1 MMYTFAQLVTCNAL
15 LPLLCGVNIMTTRE
29 RALDWWQGITYRNLL
44 ASANIPNFRGRDA
57 SSLTG
62 REIEIIWRRCGNAT

>member
-1 MMYTFAQLVTCNAL
+1 
-15 LPLLCGVNIMTTRE
+15 MTTRE

-44 ASANIPNFRGRDA
+44 ASANIPNFRGRNA

-62 REIEIIWRRCGNAT
+62 REIEIIWRRCGNAELNSVNFEAKRYGRKIL